1 MVSVAACVFLASSSD
16 GRLNAQSQGRSAPSN
31 TAAADVPSTPE
42 NVVLGSFPIDRPPV
56 VRVASGS
63 TVRIATLSQ
72 RGALQEQDP
81 VTFLGAY
88 GVKPEEVLKDVRD
101 VWASRASRPK
111 EERGGHPLTGPV

>member
-1 MVSVAACVFLASSSD
+1 MVPVAACVFLASSSGD
-16 GRLNAQSQGRSAPSN
+16 RLNAQSQARSAPSN
-31 TAAADVPSTPE
+31 IAAADVPSTPE
-42 NVVLGSFPIDRPPV
+42 NVVLGSFPIDRRPV
-56 VRVASGS
+56 VRLASGS

-101 VWASRASRPK
+101 
-111 EERGGHPLTGPV
+111 